1 MIVLVKTKKEKKTKP
16 LMGIQQNLIYCDAD
30 TKAILKFLCEQ
41 SNSLYNCG
49 VYWARQ
55 IFFKTGRIISKFDPV
70 YEVGNNI
77 HAQVMPSV
85 PAQQTLLSVSEAFKS
100 FKGLRELFFKGE
112 LDQKPKPPNYRTP
125 GGLFKVAYPNVGAG
139 KPTLLENGL
148 IRFPLGL
155 QINRWFKVKEFFLP
169 LPINL
174 DFNKVKEFTILPK
187 NGKFYLECSYEVERV
202 NIKPDINQALSIDLG
217 TSANLMACV
226 DTLGNSFLVDSRHA
240 KSMNQLYNKR
250 VGNYKEGKPQSYW
263 DNFLDKITRK
273 RNHQMRDM
281 VNKAARIA
289 INHCLVNGIGTIVI
303 GWNEGIKDSADMGRK
318 SNQQFVQIPLA
329 KLKERIKQ
337 LCGIYGIRYVE
348 TEEAN
353 TSCASYLDGDSL
365 PKYGEKPDGWK
376 ASGKRIKRGLYRSK
390 DGSLINSDLNG
401 SSNILRKVARNLGID
416 LSRLGR
422 RCLTSVR
429 RIRLWATKSN
439 LTLKNARAFTPGS

>member
-250 VGNYKEGKPQSYW
+250 VANYKEGKPQSYW

-353 TSCASYLDGDSL
+353 TSCASYLDADSL

-439 LTLKNARAFTPGS
+439 LTLNNPRAFTPGS